1 MYHASLHRAKRSLL
15 GKVACLT
22 AMHVD
27 GSILQAIENFRFSLA
42 KACTAWAKILP
53 AVYTVYGT
61 ICRLKDTFKAV
72 CLSAAAM

>member
-1 MYHASLHRAKRSLL
+1 
-15 GKVACLT
+15 
-22 AMHVD
+22 MHVD

-72 CLSAAAM
+72 YLSAAAM